1 MIHDSEPRQR
11 LRTFV
16 ATVEDVPGVLN
27 RVASLFRRRG
37 YNIVSLTVGQ
47 SELIGLSRLTVVVGA
62 DDATAARLEANLW
75 KLCDLVDVI
84 ELDAINAVERDLALI
99 KVKANGTT
107 RAQVVQAAQ
116 LFDAR
121 VVDVALDALII
132 EVTATRPRIDDLRRV
147 LEPFGVVEMVR
158 TGAIAMPKSRAGTPL
173 QDATR
178 APVDLPAST
187 GT

>member
-1 MIHDSEPRQR
+1 MTADGASRPR

-47 SELIGLSRLTVVVGA
+47 SEVAGLSRLTVVVGA
-62 DDATAARLEANLW
+62 DDATAARLQANLW
-75 KLCDLVDVI
+75 KLCDLVDVV
-84 ELDAINAVERDLALI
+84 ELDAAAIVERDLALF
-99 KVKANGTT
+99 KVKADLAC

-121 VVDVALDALII
+121 VVDVAPDALIVEI
-132 EVTATRPRIDDLRRV
+132 SATRDRVDDLRRV
-147 LEPFGVVEMVR
+147 LEPFGILEMVR
-158 TGAIAMPKSRAGTPL
+158 TGAIAMPKACVPAAPARAAAGG
-173 QDATR
+173 A
-178 APVDLPAST
+178 
-187 GT
+187 

>member
-1 MIHDSEPRQR
+1 VTPPARQR

-47 SELIGLSRLTVVVGA
+47 SEVAGLSRLTVVVGA

-75 KLCDLVDVI
+75 KLVDLVEVV
-84 ELDAINAVERDLALI
+84 ELDADQAVERDLALI
-99 KVKANGTT
+99 KVKASAAT

-121 VVDVALDALII
+121 IVDVAPDALIVEI
-132 EVTATRPRIDDLRRV
+132 TSTRDRVDGLRRV
-147 LEPFGVVEMVR
+147 LEPFGIVEIVR
-158 TGAIAMPKSRAGTPL
+158 TGAIAMPKADTLTHSQKPATAAG
-173 QDATR
+173 A
-178 APVDLPAST
+178 
-187 GT
+187 

>member
-1 MIHDSEPRQR
+1 MTTGTSARPR

-47 SELIGLSRLTVVVGA
+47 SEVTGLSRLTVVVGA

-75 KLCDLVDVI
+75 KLCDLVDVV
-84 ELDAINAVERDLALI
+84 ELDDAAAIERDLALI
-99 KVKANGTT
+99 KVKADGAS
-107 RAQVVQAAQ
+107 RAAVVQAAQ

-121 VVDVALDALII
+121 VVDVAPGALII
-132 EVTATRPRIDDLRRV
+132 EITATRSRIDDLRLV
-147 LEPFGVVEMVR
+147 LEPFGIIEMVR
-158 TGAIAMPKSRAGTPL
+158 TGAIAMPKAAALPTEKFARSAVDG
-173 QDATR
+173 
-178 APVDLPAST
+178 PVAVT

>member
-1 MIHDSEPRQR
+1 MTPPTTGRQR

-47 SELIGLSRLTVVVGA
+47 SELAGLSRLTVVVGA

-75 KLCDLVDVI
+75 KLVDLVEVV
-84 ELDAINAVERDLALI
+84 ELDERDAVERDLALI
-99 KVKANGTT
+99 KVKADAST

-121 VVDVALDALII
+121 IVDVGREALVVEIS
-132 EVTATRPRIDDLRRV
+132 ATRDRVDGLRHV
-147 LEPFGVVEMVR
+147 LEPFGIVEMVR
-158 TGAIAMPKSRAGTPL
+158 TGAIAMPKAITPPSIKPATAAG
-173 QDATR
+173 A
-178 APVDLPAST
+178 
-187 GT
+187 